1 MESSSARVTSVK
13 STNQFVVSD
22 TRTHRWDPMHT
33 WVGQK
38 KVRRIFPT
46 PSVEAGAMSGSRSED
61 MYGGGREGV
70 ALAAW
75 LHRGREKGRD
85 R

>member
-1 MESSSARVTSVK
+1 
-13 STNQFVVSD
+13 
-22 TRTHRWDPMHT
+22 MHT